1 MDCFVLDV
9 HTHSV
14 SSGHYTEDTVT
25 DMIKHASQMG
35 LKLLGISEHGPKLPN
50 SCGLSY
56 FHSLAL
62 APSKRMGIS
71 VLYGAEVNI
80 MGSGNTPVS
89 RQNPVSGKG
98 CHPKA
103 GFASHS
109 NLDLPDD
116 VMKHLDYCI
125 AGMHPPCFV
134 PGTQE
139 ENTSAYIRA
148 MENPYIRII
157 AHPDDEKYPV
167 DYDRLMEAA
176 MDFHV
181 LLEIN
186 NSSLSPEG
194 YRGNVKEN
202 DKAILRLCQKYRY
215 PVLLSSDS
223 HGSANIGD
231 FSYAMALIREMGFPY
246 ELILNHST
254 EAFFRFLHK

>member
-1 MDCFVLDV
+1 MDCFELDV

-25 DMIKHASQMG
+25 DMIKHASGIG
-35 LKLLGISEHGPKLPN
+35 LKLLGISEHGPKLPD

-56 FHSLAL
+56 FRGLAL

-80 MGSGNTPVS
+80 MDAGTFHGNFEAKTDVTS
-89 RQNPVSGKG
+89 QGT
-98 CHPKA
+98 
-103 GFASHS
+103 
-109 NLDLPDD
+109 LDLPDD
-116 VMKHLDYCI
+116 IMKQLDYCI
-125 AGMHPPCFV
+125 AGMHPPCFS
-134 PGTQE
+134 PKNRE
-139 ENTSAYIRA
+139 ENTNAYIRA
-148 MENPYIRII
+148 MKNPYIRII
-157 AHPDDEKYPV
+157 AHPDDGKYPV

-194 YRGNVKEN
+194 YRGSVKEN
-202 DKAILRLCQKYRY
+202 DKTILTLCQKYRY

-223 HGSANIGD
+223 HGCANIGN
-231 FSYAMALIREMGFPY
+231 FSYALFLIREMKFPK
-246 ELILNHST
+246 ELILNRST
-254 EAFFRFLHK
+254 DAFFRFLQKNK